1 MLASKLILGV
11 TVLLSTA
18 FYFSNTTQA
27 FNLAIDHKSDYLAVT
42 KFNLEKT
49 ALEKSIAAG
58 KEVYTDFCMQCHLVN
73 GKGDSKNF
81 PPLDGSDWLIKKEAQ
96 SIHAVKYGQ
105 TGEILVN
112 GKKFNSSMPA
122 MGLSNQEVA
131 DVMNYVRNSWSNKN
145 QKMIT
150 PQQVEAVKK

>member
-1 MLASKLILGV
+1 MLASKLIAGI
-11 TVLLSTA
+11 TVFISTV

-27 FNLAIDHKSDYLAVT
+27 FNHKSDYLAVT
-42 KFNLEKT
+42 TLNREKT
-49 ALEKSIAAG
+49 ALEKSIEAG
-58 KEVYTDFCMQCHLVN
+58 KEVYADFCMQCHLVN

-81 PPLDGSDWLIKKEAQ
+81 PPLDGSDWLSKKETQ

-112 GKKFNSSMPA
+112 GKKFNSSMPS

-131 DVMNYVRNSWSNKN
+131 DVMNYIRNSWSNKN

-150 PQQVEAVKK
+150 LQQVEAIKK